1 MLTEKA
7 IEGYK
12 VYTERT
18 ISYARYRLGSTWHTA
33 QISRKE
39 RMKDGRV
46 AVYFPIIPQTTEEV
60 TITTVQ
66 LYDKNGALWA
76 ETAADIKIESVQE
89 GVLYRFTFD
98 LHEDEEGT

>member
-66 LYDKNGALWA
+66 LYDKSGALWHLEIGRA
-76 ETAADIKIESVQE
+76 SCRERV
-89 GVLYRFTFD
+89 
-98 LHEDEEGT
+98 

>member
-66 LYDKNGALWA
+66 LYDKSGALLA
-76 ETAADIKIESVQE
+76 EKAEDIKIESVQE

>member
-66 LYDKNGALWA
+66 LYDKSGAQV
-76 ETAADIKIESVQE
+76 S
-89 GVLYRFTFD
+89 RFCPAHVY
-98 LHEDEEGT
+98 LSA

>member
-33 QISRKE
+33 QISRRE

-60 TITTVQ
+60 TITAVQ
-66 LYDKNGALWA
+66 LYDKSGALWA
-76 ETAADIKIESVQE
+76 EKAEDIKIESVQE
-89 GVLYRFTFD
+89 GVLYRFSFD
-98 LHEDEEGT
+98 LHEDEEVT

>member
-18 ISYARYRLGSTWHTA
+18 ISYARYRLGSTWYTA

-66 LYDKNGALWA
+66 LYDKSGALWA
-76 ETAADIKIESVQE
+76 EKAEDIKIESVQE

>member
-18 ISYARYRLGSTWHTA
+18 ISHARYRLGSTWYTA
-33 QISRKE
+33 QISRRE

-46 AVYFPIIPQTTEEV
+46 AVYFPIIPQIGRASCRER
-60 TITTVQ
+60 
-66 LYDKNGALWA
+66 
-76 ETAADIKIESVQE
+76 
-89 GVLYRFTFD
+89 VLDRV
-98 LHEDEEGT
+98 

>member
-18 ISYARYRLGSTWHTA
+18 IAYARYRLGSAWHTA

-66 LYDKNGALWA
+66 LYDNSGALWA
-76 ETAADIKIESVQE
+76 EKAEDIKIESVQE

>member
-66 LYDKNGALWA
+66 LYDKSDCRALGGKGRGHQNRKCA
-76 ETAADIKIESVQE
+76 
-89 GVLYRFTFD
+89 GGRPLP
-98 LHEDEEGT
+98 LHIRPARR